1 MDGMDNLLMTYRDMT
16 TRDWLVDAAVALAAF
31 AVARAVDTAS
41 FAIWGSR
48 STSRSAAASWM
59 LTAESECAVMSCTS
73 RAMRTRS
80 SYTRRAASSSRV
92 RSASTARCSTA
103 RTYAACVR

>member
-1 MDGMDNLLMTYRDMT
+1 M
-16 TRDWLVDAAVALAAF
+16 VSAASSPWRSTPIIERMSSSAAF
-31 AVARAVDTAS
+31 AVVRAVDTAS

-80 SYTRRAASSSRV
+80 SSTRRAASSSRV
-92 RSASTARCSTA
+92 RSASAARCSTA
-103 RTYAACVR
+103 RTYATCVR